1 MYRRLQ
7 NFSFFFRT
15 VDRTDRAQPQDFS
28 VTGRGALKQGGDRT
42 FTGLIE
48 GYYI

>member
-7 NFSFFFRT
+7 NFSFFWG
-15 VDRTDRAQPQDFS
+15 VDRTDRTQPQDSS
-28 VTGRGALKQGGDRT
+28 VTGRGALKLRGDRT